1 MDAGTLEQ
9 VLYHIHNWFE
19 RDAMSVT
26 DCEIQDGS
34 LPASVS
40 SQIPLGAWYRI
51 EGSYLNEGLHLRLDE
66 FPEGESE
73 GLTDETFTGTVTVL
87 AIPHALLLVAE
98 RISDWAAANAEAMS
112 KAASSPYQSESFG
125 GYTYSMK
132 DFGGSS
138 GSASSGSGGWQ
149 SAFASDLNPWR
160 KVS

>member
-19 RDAMSVT
+19 RDALSVT
-26 DCEIQDGS
+26 DCKVQDGS

-40 SQIPLGAWYRI
+40 SQIPLGAWYRV

-98 RISDWAAANAEAMS
+98 EISEWVAATSEARS
-112 KAASSPYQSESFG
+112 KALSSPYQSESFG
-125 GYTYSMK
+125 GYSYTVR
-132 DFGGSS
+132 DVGGSS
-138 GSASSGSGGWQ
+138 GSASAGGGGWQ
-149 SAFASDLNPWR
+149 AAFASDLSPWR
-160 KVS
+160 KIS